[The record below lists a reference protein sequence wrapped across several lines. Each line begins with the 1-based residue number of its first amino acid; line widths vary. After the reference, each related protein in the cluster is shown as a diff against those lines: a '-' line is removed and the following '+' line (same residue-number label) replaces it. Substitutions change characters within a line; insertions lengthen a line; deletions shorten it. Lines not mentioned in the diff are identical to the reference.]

1 MYCFH
6 ALQYFQEVMEL
17 PLLLQTTVVVGGLIS
32 LRTYMIE
39 LEDWKAAFGL
49 SANSGQCPLVI
60 EACNG
65 KAKRKL
71 IKLPS
76 CLPSLMHNE
85 RDEAR
90 SIDWAEDGAKR
101 HGRFI
106 EIFYPFGHSFG
117 AQNYPPIEE
126 INVTVMVVTTTTTG
140 GSDQPNTPMC
150 Y

>member
-1 MYCFH
+1 M
-6 ALQYFQEVMEL
+6 L
-17 PLLLQTTVVVGGLIS
+17 
-32 LRTYMIE
+32 
-39 LEDWKAAFGL
+39 AAFGL

-60 EACNG
+60 EACNE

-76 CLPSLMHNE
+76 CLSSLMHNE

-140 GSDQPNTPMC
+140 GSDQPNTPCVTEILIEDSRLLPYFPFLMLRSQASNLE
-150 Y
+150 YELLY